1 MGTRELG
8 GSKKRPGARD
18 LRRPGDRFEQR
29 GAFRGETRRGTE
41 PDAQICLDFTQCEF
55 IDAGGLRLV
64 LHTARDMRA
73 EGGEL
78 SVDKLRGEVARIFEI
93 TGMLVEGSPVVRGA
107 AQTPRDDSPG

>member
-1 MGTRELG
+1 MSLAAQKRGPELVIFADREI
-8 GSKKRPGARD
+8 D
-18 LRRPGDRFEQR
+18 LSNAERFEER
-29 GAFRGETRRGTE
+29 LDAARSRTRR
-41 PDAQICLDFTQCEF
+41 ICLDFTQCEF

-107 AQTPRDDSPG
+107 AQTPPNDSPG